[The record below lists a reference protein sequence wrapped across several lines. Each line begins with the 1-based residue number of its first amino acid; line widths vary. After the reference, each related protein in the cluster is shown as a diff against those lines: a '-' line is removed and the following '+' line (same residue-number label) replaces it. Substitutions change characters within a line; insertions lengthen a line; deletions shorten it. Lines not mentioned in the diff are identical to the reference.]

1 MRAKAKTTVPITSVP
16 VNAKPPLLAWVPEEA
31 VSDASVVTA
40 GWEEDEHAGLVAP
53 VLLPDRHG
61 SVVDVVP
68 CVPYGVDA
76 ATTLCA
82 VAGATT
88 KPSMVMLKPTIMAAA
103 AARRFIILPH
113 FNLFR

>member
-31 VSDASVVTA
+31 VAVVTA
-40 GWEEDEHAGLVAP
+40 GCEAEEL
-53 VLLPDRHG
+53 
-61 SVVDVVP
+61 VVDVAP

-88 KPSMVMLKPTIMAAA
+88 KPSMVMLNPTIMATA

-113 FNLFR
+113 FILFR

>member
-31 VSDASVVTA
+31 VSEAVVTA
-40 GWEEDEHAGLVAP
+40 GWEEDEHAGLVAA

-61 SVVDVVP
+61 SVVDVAP

-88 KPSMVMLKPTIMAAA
+88 KPSMVMLNPTIMATA

-113 FNLFR
+113 FIQFR